1 MYDQSWTQ
9 RFKLIMSYIKTNL
22 DTGEKIIWD
31 SRVSIKALI
40 LSFTIF
46 LIIGFVVSYLG
57 FYLVLETLLP
67 VFFKI
72 NIGKT
77 SAIILT
83 DLIIIIMFSLT
94 HIFVYYSSEFA
105 VTNKRVISKTGIISR
120 DVSEMNLN
128 SIEGV
133 NLEQNILGR
142 LLNFGVIKI
151 SGRGNS
157 TVVFQG
163 IDDPIKVRKLVQNKS

>member
-1 MYDQSWTQ
+1 
-9 RFKLIMSYIKTNL
+9 MSYIKLNL
-22 DTGEKIIWD
+22 DSGEKIKWD
-31 SRVSIKALI
+31 SRVSFKALI
-40 LSFTIF
+40 LSFSIF
-46 LIIGFVVSYLG
+46 TIIGLVVSHLG

-67 VFFKI
+67 IFFKI

-77 SAIILT
+77 SS
-83 DLIIIIMFSLT
+83 IIIMDLIVIIYFLLV
-94 HIFVYYSSEFA
+94 HIFTYYSSEFA
-105 VTNKRVISKTGIISR
+105 ITNKRVISKTGIISR

>member
-1 MYDQSWTQ
+1 
-9 RFKLIMSYIKTNL
+9 MSYIKTNL
-22 DTGEKIIWD
+22 DTGEKLRWN

-40 LSFTIF
+40 LGYVIF
-46 LIIGFVVSYLG
+46 LIIGFVISYFG
-57 FYLVLETLLP
+57 FYLMLQDILS

-77 SAIILT
+77 GIVILT
-83 DLIIIIMFSLT
+83 ELIIIVILT
-94 HIFVYYSSEFA
+94 PVCIFTYYGSDFA
-105 VTNKRVISKTGIISR
+105 VSNKRVISKKGIISR

-133 NLEQNILGR
+133 NLDQNIFGR
-142 LLNFGVIKI
+142 LLNFGIIKI
-151 SGRGNS
+151 SGRGIS